1 MFGTRI
7 TDPRTYSPEEIV
19 YREYGGQPPRLSAAA
34 VAAVPVRDRRVAW
47 GAALAAAEALPPLGA
62 SWAVLPILSALLVL
76 ADFALS

>member
-1 MFGTRI
+1 MPGTRLS
-7 TDPRTYSPEEIV
+7 DQRLVFPEEIV

-34 VAAVPVRDRRVAW
+34 MSAPGLDRQVAW

-62 SWAVLPILSALLVL
+62 SWAVLPILSALLIL

>member
-1 MFGTRI
+1 MPGTRLS
-7 TDPRTYSPEEIV
+7 DQRLVSPEEIV

-34 VAAVPVRDRRVAW
+34 MSAPGLDRQVAW
-47 GAALAAAEALPPLGA
+47 GAAALAAAEALPPLGA